1 MQGIEIDVTAELTK
15 ENADL
20 MQQIKKLKQ
29 DKKQLNKEIKL
40 LKNVINRYEEAL
52 NAKMNDE
59 DKWEYRG
66 KKDMEIDYME
76 IDEHNK

>member
-20 MQQIKKLKQ
+20 MQQIKKLKN

-40 LKNVINRYEEAL
+40 LKNVISRYQEAL
-52 NAKMNDE
+52 DANVSRDNNI
-59 DKWEYRG
+59 EYRG
-66 KKDMEIDYME
+66 KKEMEINYME
-76 IDEHNK
+76 IDSHE